1 MVLSG
6 CGVPHG
12 QPTKDSEILAPKE
25 VLEFGTLYAENCAGC
40 HGEQGRG
47 GAAIAL
53 ANPVYLA
60 IADDAAIHKVISN
73 GVRGT
78 AMPAFA
84 QNAGGML
91 TETQIDVITKQIRS
105 RWSKQGV
112 LDTATAP

>member
-12 QPTKDSEILAPKE
+12 QPTKDSEVLAPNE

-40 HGEQGRG
+40 HGTEGHG
-47 GAAIAL
+47 GAAIVL

-60 IADDAAIHKVISN
+60 VANDAVIRRVIAT

-84 QNAGGML
+84 QSVGGML
-91 TETQIDVITKQIRS
+91 TDAQIDLIAKEIRS
-105 RWSKQGV
+105 RWSKPGI
-112 LDTATAP
+112 LNSS